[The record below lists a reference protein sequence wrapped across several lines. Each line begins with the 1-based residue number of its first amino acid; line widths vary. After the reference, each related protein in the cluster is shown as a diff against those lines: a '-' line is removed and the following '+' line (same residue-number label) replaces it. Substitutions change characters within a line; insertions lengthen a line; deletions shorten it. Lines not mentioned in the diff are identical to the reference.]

1 MPLPPNS
8 ARPPPL
14 PPRALLLQGGPD
26 APLTPDVVAAARR
39 QKSGSIPV
47 LVRLTPAT
55 LDAASRDLLADMAA
69 AGLDGISVSMQAL
82 AAAAGALTGAAPDA
96 ALPPADAA
104 SAVLRWLGGQP
115 PEPASQSQPA
125 AVTALPGDPTA
136 PTAVSAGAEDV
147 ATQHAQQGR
156 PHLLTPSRE
165 QLMADERRLIME
177 VLAFLE
183 ATCPALQVS
192 MGVWL

>member
-1 MPLPPNS
+1 M
-8 ARPPPL
+8 

-26 APLTPDVVAAARR
+26 TRLAPDDVAAARR

-47 LVRLTPAT
+47 LVCLTPAT
-55 LDAASRDLLADMAA
+55 LDAASGDLMAGMAA

-82 AAAAGALTGAAPDA
+82 AAAAAALTGAPPGA

-104 SAVLRWLGGQP
+104 SAVVQWLGGQP

-125 AVTALPGDPTA
+125 AATALPGDPTA
-136 PTAVSAGAEDV
+136 PTAVSAGAEDG
-147 ATQHAQQGR
+147 AAQHAQQGR

-177 VLAFLE
+177 VLGFLE
-183 ATCPALQVS
+183 TTCPALQVR